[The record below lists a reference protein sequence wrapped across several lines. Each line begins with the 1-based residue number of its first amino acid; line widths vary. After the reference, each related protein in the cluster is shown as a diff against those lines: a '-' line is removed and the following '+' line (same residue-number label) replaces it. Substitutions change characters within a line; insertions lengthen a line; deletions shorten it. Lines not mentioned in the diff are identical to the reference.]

1 MELSR
6 EKSHSN
12 IRTQILSDIQNDILV
27 NRKIGEKLPSESEY
41 AKHYQVARSTIQ
53 KVLKDLTSMQLIER
67 VQGKGTFVKSNKPVI
82 NIINYKGFSDYAYEM
97 GSEPITKEI
106 KKEVINDG
114 KELYLQRL
122 RGISISEKKYW
133 LTLDETIISL
143 EKYPGLE
150 SYDFEKNS
158 LYEVLRKKYQSNPTT
173 AQLTSSAVLS
183 TSEEANLLDVDK
195 NIPLLKIKGEILDE
209 KGGLL
214 EKVTVIYGPN
224 ANFELIVGI

>member
-106 KKEVINDG
+106 KKEVIN
-114 KELYLQRL
+114 E
-122 RGISISEKKYW
+122 
-133 LTLDETIISL
+133 
-143 EKYPGLE
+143 
-150 SYDFEKNS
+150 
-158 LYEVLRKKYQSNPTT
+158 
-173 AQLTSSAVLS
+173 LTSSAVLS
-183 TSEEANLLDVDK
+183 TSEEANLLEVDK